1 MLKLGNKPLAYD
13 RAFTDPKTGIQYP
26 ANWLRMASLADKQAI
41 GIVEVADPARYDQRF
56 YWGVGNPKD
65 LGGLKTVWSN
75 KQNDIAASLLAPSDW
90 RIIKAKETGS
100 NIPSAWKT
108 YRAAVRTSCNARQAE
123 VAAVTTVEALI
134 ELFFGNSTVTRQK
147 TDGEGNGLV
156 EADTISQQKTDE
168 AGNGLVEPDTIQQ
181 QKKDEA
187 GELVVDAEGNAV
199 MEDVANPL
207 AGNPIMEDVANPV
220 AGDPIMETV
229 ANPALATAWPDPV
242 S

>member
-1 MLKLGNKPLAYD
+1 MLKLGDKPLAYD

-26 ANWLRMASLADKQAI
+26 ANWLRMVSLADKQAI
-41 GIVEVADPARYDQRF
+41 GIVEVADPAWYDQRF
-56 YWGVGNPKD
+56 YWGAGNPKQLD
-65 LGGLKTVWSN
+65 DSTDENGAVTTGLKTAWSN

-134 ELFFGNSTVTRQK
+134 ELFFGVSTITRQK
-147 TDGEGNGLV
+147 TDSEGKGL
-156 EADTISQQKTDE
+156 
-168 AGNGLVEPDTIQQ
+168 LEPDTIQQ
-181 QKKDEA
+181 QKQDES
-187 GELVVDAEGNAV
+187 GNPVVDEEGNPV
-199 MEDVANPL
+199 MEDL
-207 AGNPIMEDVANPV
+207 TNPV